1 MDFHLTSKMKKREKR
16 KGGKKL
22 ARDFA
27 RLPLTLLPRNRSAQ
41 VWVETVIYTL
51 IAFVII
57 GLVLS
62 YARPKINEI
71 QDRAII
77 QQSIEMLKTIDLTI
91 LDMGSAGNQR
101 TPVVTIKKGDLKLDC
116 VNNKIIFEMESQSEY
131 TEAGRNVSDG
141 NVIELT
147 KKMTGDYLVTLTLD
161 YSSGYNL
168 TFNGDKV
175 LKTISKASNP
185 YKLTILNKGADANGK
200 LMLDMSL

>member
-1 MDFHLTSKMKKREKR
+1 MRKRGMKKREKR
-16 KGGKKL
+16 KGG
-22 ARDFA
+22 
-27 RLPLTLLPRNRSAQ
+27 Q

-91 LDMGSAGNQR
+91 LDMSGAGNQR
-101 TPVVTIKKGDLKLDC
+101 TPVITIKKGDLKLDC

-168 TFNGDKV
+168 TFNGDKIQKV
-175 LKTISKASNP
+175 LSKASNP

-200 LMLDMSL
+200 IILDMSL